1 MSLHKFN
8 EIMGKGAD
16 KSQRDRRKA
25 TAPELA
31 RKAALRTKADD
42 GKATTI
48 FMTVLIPQKRLELSL
63 YIPMSSIG

>member
-1 MSLHKFN
+1 
-8 EIMGKGAD
+8 MGKGAD

-42 GKATTI
+42 GKAAKEKAANSAALKI
-48 FMTVLIPQKRLELSL
+48 AHEKMAYRQ
-63 YIPMSSIG
+63 